1 MALKINKDTKF
12 TKVGTYKYWDEKTFT
27 TEADVLSGFA
37 QDEHLLEIDIPS
49 GIKEIGEGCF
59 ENCTSLETVRIPAS
73 VKTIG
78 RNAFMG
84 CTALKKVIIEDS
96 VTEINAW
103 LDDRRVSK
111 LIATSPFDDLVELL
125 LKGYEMK
132 ICV

>member
-12 TKVGTYKYWDEKTFT
+12 TKVGKYKYWDEKTFT

-78 RNAFMG
+78 RNAFIG
-84 CTALKKVIIEDS
+84 CNALNNVVFEDS
-96 VTEINAW
+96 VTGIDVW
-103 LDDRRVSK
+103 LDDRKVSK
-111 LIATSPFDDLVELL
+111 LTLTPPYDDLIDML
-125 LKGYEMK
+125 LKGFEMEF
-132 ICV
+132 VE